1 MPNQVA
7 PHPIPWPVLIALL
20 ASIAIVLGSA
30 YVARSNIEEV
40 AGITEEVMHTGE
52 LLDTVSRLRALL
64 HAAET
69 GQRGY
74 LLTGDKEYLA
84 PYGKAMPLIEEAQ
97 AELRKLAA
105 GKERQQ

>member
-1 MPNQVA
+1 MPNRIA
-7 PHPIPWPVLIALL
+7 PHPIPWPVLAALL

-30 YVARSNIEEV
+30 YLARNNIVEV

-52 LLDTVSRLRALL
+52 LLDTVSRLRSLL

-74 LLTGDKEYLA
+74 LLTGDKDFLA
-84 PYGKAMPLIEEAQ
+84 PYTRAAPMIEELL
-97 AELRKLAA
+97 AELRK
-105 GKERQQ
+105 